1 MTKKEEEI
9 PIKPVIT
16 FNELRITVE
25 KYVQNG
31 EMSYAESICDIC
43 KDRDIDPVDIAKI
56 IKGPLKDKLEAEAME
71 KNIIKRTTAYLM

>member
-9 PIKPVIT
+9 PIIPVIT
-16 FNELRITVE
+16 FDELRIKVE

-31 EMSYAESICDIC
+31 EMGYAESICDIC
-43 KDRDIDPVDIAKI
+43 KDKDIDPVDIAKL

-71 KNIIKRTTAYLM
+71 LNIIKRTTTYLM